1 MKTMLDTISG
11 FYGAVRLDLSE
22 PPTGADL
29 AEQRPGLFG
38 LLSAWGERARFR
50 EELATKAR
58 DTPHLIGDIGLT
70 MDQVRDELAKPLWRR

>member
-1 MKTMLDTISG
+1 MKTMLDTISE
-11 FYGAVRLDLSE
+11 FRDAVRLDLSE
-22 PPTGADL
+22 PLPDAHA

>member
-29 AEQRPGLFG
+29 AERRPGLFG

-50 EELATKAR
+50 HELAIRAR
-58 DTPHLIGDIGLT
+58 ETPHLIGDIGLT
-70 MDQVRDELAKPLWRR
+70 MDQVPDELAKPLWRR

>member
-22 PPTGADL
+22 PRADANL
-29 AEQRPGLFG
+29 AEHRPGLFG

-50 EELATKAR
+50 HELAIRAR
-58 DTPHLIGDIGLT
+58 ETPHLIGDIGLT